1 MATTNELKKNLTQT
15 ASRRF
20 IDGFA
25 NNMVALRYCDR
36 QILEGVFNKKS
47 GDTVTLKVPTQYK
60 GVDLTARTNG
70 EMTSADI
77 EDIETGTIS
86 AKVNHFDGL
95 ALELNKIE
103 EALETDQLDE
113 LLAPASRKLVT
124 RLEDK
129 IFAEAVLGAAGMT
142 GDPTKA
148 LASWLDMREVKAY
161 FTKIGAPDMRPNA
174 FLDPDVFTSISSD
187 VKTSFNPDIVGE
199 AIREYYGGRLAGV
212 DTYETMSAFRFDSTA
227 IPVAGALSAETTFAF
242 KELDD
247 AHKCTITLKTA
258 KTVKK
263 GMKFTIAGVFAIN
276 QENKQII
283 EEGGANKL
291 QVFTAVSDSTG
302 AAVTCSPALIGAS
315 TEAQQN
321 VSNAGAVDAVVTFI
335 DLKGKK
341 PSVIWTPDA
350 VAVAFI
356 PLQPVSTAEGYTS
369 RQDNVA
375 LRVQKQGSVM
385 GNTDT
390 MRFDVMAAIK
400 VIDPLKVV
408 LGFGK

>member
-1 MATTNELKKNLTQT
+1 MSSNELKKNLTQT

-25 NNMVALRYCDR
+25 NHMVALQHCDR
-36 QILEGVFNKKS
+36 QILEGIFNKKS

-60 GVDLTARTNG
+60 GVDLTGRTNG
-70 EMTSADI
+70 EMTAADI
-77 EDIETGTIS
+77 EAIETGTIT

-113 LLAPASRKLVT
+113 LLNPASRKLVT

-129 IFAEAVLGAAGMT
+129 IFAEAVLGAAAMT
-142 GDPTKA
+142 GDPSKA
-148 LASWLDMREVKAY
+148 LANWLDMREVKAY
-161 FTKIGAPDMRPNA
+161 YTKIGAPDLRPNA

-187 VKTSFNPDIVGE
+187 VKVAFNPEIVKE
-199 AIREYYGGRLAGV
+199 TIREYYGGRLAGV
-212 DTYETMSAFRFDSTA
+212 DTYETMSTFAFDSTA
-227 IPVAGALSAETTFAF
+227 IPAPGALAAETTFAF
-242 KELDD
+242 NALDD
-247 AHKCTITLKTA
+247 AHKCTIAVKTA
-258 KTVKK
+258 KTVKR
-263 GMKFTIAGVFAIN
+263 GMKFTIAGVYAIN
-276 QENKQII
+276 QENKRVI
-283 EEGGANKL
+283 EEGGAPKL
-291 QVFTAVSDSTG
+291 QVFTAVADSVGT
-302 AAVTCSPALIGAS
+302 TIQCSPALIGSS

-321 VSNAGAVDAVVTFI
+321 VSAPGAADAVVTFI
-335 DLKGKK
+335 NTKDLK

-356 PLQPVSTAEGYTS
+356 PLQPVSTAEGYTA
-369 RQDNVA
+369 RQEGVA
-375 LRVQKQGSVM
+375 IRTQKQGSVM